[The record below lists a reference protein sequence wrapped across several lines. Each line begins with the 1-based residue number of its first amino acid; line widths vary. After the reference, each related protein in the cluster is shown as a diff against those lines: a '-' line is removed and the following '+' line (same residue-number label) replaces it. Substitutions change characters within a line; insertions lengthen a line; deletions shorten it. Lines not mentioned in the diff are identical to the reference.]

1 MESLKKHCQKFMKR
15 NRKLFRWM
23 GLNIGLLFLTGFIII
38 ALMLVYQQKVELYLS
53 QDILTIEAVIISILG
68 MIFLLLTFSLVLLVV
83 AFITKIMIPARFFD
97 ILTMK
102 EEREFLGK
110 LPQNIR
116 KEILR
121 DE

>member
-1 MESLKKHCQKFMKR
+1 MVSLKMHIQKFMRK
-15 NRKLFRWM
+15 NQKLFRWI

-38 ALMLVYQQKVELYLS
+38 ALMLVYQKKVELYLS
-53 QDILTIEAVIISILG
+53 QDILTIEAIIISILG
-68 MIFLLLTFSLVLLVV
+68 MVFVMLIISLALLFAFCLTRIIIPNQFLDT
-83 AFITKIMIPARFFD
+83 
-97 ILTMK
+97 LTMK